1 MPYRLVCLDAGFTL
15 LAPRRTLADALAG
28 VLEER
33 GHPVERA
40 DLRRAWDVA
49 DRWFWDEYHRPDNRT
64 WGDDAEIERTWRAY
78 HSLMLR
84 ELGFADRAH
93 ELLDAILASQFAA
106 DAWELYPDVEPA
118 LGELR
123 RMGGLSIGVISDW
136 GSNLEGILADL
147 GLGRYVDF
155 TLASGA
161 VGLAKP
167 DPAFFRLALDRA
179 GVEAGEALMVG
190 DSLRADV
197 EGARAVGMEGVLLA
211 RPRDTDP
218 DGDDDHGAP
227 PVEVPPGTT
236 VIRSLAE
243 LPGLVSGTK
252 GPGAD
257 HRREGPDLA

>member
-15 LAPRRTLADALAG
+15 LTPRRTLADALAG

-33 GHPVERA
+33 GHPVERE

-64 WGDDAEIERTWRAY
+64 WGDDAEIERTWREY

-93 ELLDAILASQFAA
+93 ELLDAILASQFAS

-118 LGELR
+118 LVELR
-123 RMGGLSIGVISDW
+123 RMGGISIGVISDW
-136 GSNLEGILADL
+136 GSNLEGILAAL
-147 GLGRYVDF
+147 GLGRYVDL

-167 DPAFFRLALDRA
+167 DPAFFRLALERT
-179 GVEAGEALMVG
+179 GVDASEAMMVG

-197 EGARAVGMEGVLLA
+197 EGARAAGMEGVLLA
-211 RPRDTDP
+211 RPRDREE
-218 DGDDDHGAP
+218 GDDDHGAP
-227 PVEVPPGTT
+227 PVEVPPGITL
-236 VIRSLAE
+236 IRSLAE
-243 LPGLVSGTK
+243 LPELVSGTK
-252 GPGAD
+252 GPGPD
-257 HRREGPDLA
+257 HRRDAPELA